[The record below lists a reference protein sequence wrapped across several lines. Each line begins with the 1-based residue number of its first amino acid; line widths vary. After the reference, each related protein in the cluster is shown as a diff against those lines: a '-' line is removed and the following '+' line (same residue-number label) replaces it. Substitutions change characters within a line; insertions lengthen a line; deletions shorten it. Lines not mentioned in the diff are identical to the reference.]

1 MTLSCTSIP
10 AAADEPLVLVQS
22 PNGTLIESFAN
33 PTHPVT
39 LCSLSPNASNVKF
52 ISRTEIGYAIND
64 APDAPSTGVTEI
76 WRMRLTDKRPVSVAK
91 FKGDAVDFA
100 WSPDGS
106 NLSYLVR
113 TEVPSEGER
122 FWLKAGA
129 AAPRAL
135 TPVVPVY
142 GREYISTDEM
152 MVRFSHDGK
161 YLVIVDTVAA
171 PRYFQ
176 VRSVPDGKV
185 VWSPPEPSTGPLT
198 MAVWSHLSD
207 RIYYQSSGVRTWDAV
222 TKVVKIVAGG
232 LNWSSPSLS
241 PDDRLV
247 AYEVISYTDQKPHVQ
262 VRDLVSGAV
271 RLLPGIIGDPILLS
285 DEVMI
290 EVHYV
295 LITQGIGVGGY
306 MPGRHFLLNL
316 RTKVETPLP
325 ASFQPTD
332 TWPH

>member
-1 MTLSCTSIP
+1 MAVTLSCTSTP
-10 AAADEPLVLVQS
+10 VAANEPLVLVQS
-22 PNGTLIESFAN
+22 PKGTLIESFAN
-33 PTHPVT
+33 QIHPAT
-39 LCSLSPNASNVKF
+39 LCSISSNASNVKF
-52 ISRTEIGYAIND
+52 ISRTEIGYAINN

-76 WRMRLTDKRPVSVAK
+76 SRMSLTDRRSVSVAR

-113 TEVPSEGER
+113 TEVPSEAER
-122 FWLKAGA
+122 LWLKVGA

-135 TPVVPVY
+135 TPLIPLY
-142 GREYISTDEM
+142 GREYISSDEL
-152 MVRFSHDGK
+152 MVRFSHDGR
-161 YLVIVDTVAA
+161 YLLMVDTVVN

-176 VRSVPDGKV
+176 VWSVPGAKV

-241 PDDRLV
+241 PDDRLI
-247 AYEVISYTDQKPHVQ
+247 AYAAAGSDGKPHLE
-262 VRDLVSGAV
+262 VRDLGSGSV
-271 RLLPGIIGDPILLS
+271 RILAGVRGLPVLLS
-285 DEVMI
+285 DNLMI
-290 EVHYV
+290 EGHYLANV
-295 LITQGIGVGGY
+295 NGAPGPAYYVGRY
-306 MPGRHFLLNL
+306 YALNL
-316 RTKVETPLP
+316 LTNVEIALAGPPSDVWTR
-325 ASFQPTD
+325 
-332 TWPH
+332 